1 MIRDLSTTSLIS
13 TTEIVMRDTSVMK
26 AQHPQLLLMSQQ
38 MVENLVQLAIIAFL
52 ESNSQSL
59 ASLVQKMTKLSKV
72 LVKTV
77 QKVNTVKTLQ

>member
-1 MIRDLSTTSLIS
+1 
-13 TTEIVMRDTSVMK
+13 MRDTSVMK

>member
-1 MIRDLSTTSLIS
+1 MLRDLSTTSLIS